1 MKNNS
6 NKIADGRIS
15 KKRRILYSI
24 LLILIV
30 TVVIITT
37 GELLIRFVTPH
48 GYMYPR
54 WEYSA
59 HYGSVLFSNCKMI
72 QECPGQWKFTYTIND
87 YRYRGELIPISN
99 AYDKKNIVILGDSMS
114 FGQGVNDGDEYP
126 ALMADKLNDNYNVIN
141 LSVGGWGLTQQVRRY
156 YEFGQLYSPKIV
168 LLQFCSNDPSDNFRN
183 MVTTIENGRFKF
195 LNTNKVLTLKLIQRS
210 LSKSIIQKSQ
220 IYTLFRHAGYKILA
234 ESAEKKAKS
243 SYEQTHNQDKEI
255 PPEEQ
260 YYNELLELFAKDMK
274 LKGIDLIM
282 IASNG
287 LSGKGN
293 LNKFPA
299 IKAKVSDLSSKGLVD
314 YYEVIPWFENISD
327 YSSPEGHLWGKKAHY
342 ILGEKLSEIIKTNY

>member
-48 GYMYPR
+48 EYMYPR
-54 WEYSA
+54 WKYTA
-59 HYGSVLFSNCKMI
+59 HYGSVLFSNCKMVHA
-72 QECPGQWKFTYTIND
+72 CPSRWKFIYTIND
-87 YRYRGELIPISN
+87 YQYRGGLISVSN
-99 AYDKKNIVILGDSMS
+99 TYDKKNIVILGDSFS
-114 FGQGVNDGDEYP
+114 FGEGVNDGDEYP
-126 ALMADKLNDNYNVIN
+126 ALIANRLKDDYDVIN
-141 LSVGGWGLTQQVRRY
+141 LSVGGWGLTQQIRRY
-156 YEFGQLYSPKIV
+156 YEFGQLYSPKII
-168 LLQFCSNDPSDNFRN
+168 LLQFCVNDPGDNFRN

-195 LNTNKVLTLKLIQRS
+195 RNSNKILVRKLAEIY

-220 IYTLFRHAGYKILA
+220 LYNFLRQTGYELIKGTG
-234 ESAEKKAKS
+234 EKKAKL
-243 SYEQTHNQDKEI
+243 SYEQTHNQEKNISPKE
-255 PPEEQ
+255 Q
-260 YYNELLELFAKDMK
+260 FYNELLELFTKDMK

-282 IASNG
+282 ISVNG
-287 LSGKGN
+287 HLDQ
-293 LNKFPA
+293 FPA

-314 YYEVIPWFENISD
+314 YYEVLPWFENISD
-327 YSSPEGHLWGKKAHY
+327 YRSPEGHLWGKKAHY
-342 ILGEKLSEIIKTNY
+342 ILGEKLSEVIKTNY